1 MRKTNGVDK
10 VTDTIVLVLSAL
22 AAGLSAMLIVSEGID
37 VRVFILLGIAIAMWL
52 DTLIAT
58 QFYKIAKEKG
68 HDSVTYYRFAFW
80 LGIVGY
86 LMVIALPDRKH
97 EEQVSSDELPD
108 L

>member
-10 VTDTIVLVLSAL
+10 VTDTIVLVVSAL
-22 AAGLSAMLIVSEGID
+22 VAGLSAMLIVSEGID
-37 VRVFILLGIAIAMWL
+37 ARVFILLGIAIAMWL

-80 LGIVGY
+80 LSIVGY

>member
-1 MRKTNGVDK
+1 MRKTNGIDK
-10 VTDTIVLVLSAL
+10 VTDTIVLVVSAL
-22 AAGLSAMLIVSEGID
+22 VAGLSAMLIVSEGID
-37 VRVFILLGIAIAMWL
+37 ARVFILWGIAIAMWL

-80 LGIVGY
+80 LSIVGY